1 MAQKIQL
8 PDGTLF
14 PMREGETPEQALMV
28 AASLYPDAFAPKP
41 AAPAPQ
47 SGGIAA
53 LKAGVSGL
61 KGDIAALL
69 GRTGAI
75 DPGAAERYIEEQ
87 KQYQARTFKPTEEG
101 WTQAPLTKFSELLG
115 GSAAYMAAPLAAG
128 VAAAALPVAAPTA
141 TVLGL
146 GAAGAA
152 SFGQFTGSFL
162 SRQMETG
169 KKLGETNLGSAT
181 LAALPATALDTISLR
196 MIPGIRNL
204 LGAAG
209 RQVTEAQAKEIAQ
222 QNLGRAF
229 GDYVATTGKVA
240 GVEGLTESAQ
250 QVLERL
256 QAGLSITDREARDE
270 YIESFLGGAIL
281 GGTLSVPG
289 RFYERGKIKDVAADA
304 EARDRQAARQALAQ
318 QQEAAK
324 LEEEAKRKTPEYLDD
339 LEQRYAQLK
348 TRERELVEA
357 TKGPVD
363 KSDPL
368 SVETRRR
375 AQSELGTFKTS
386 KEYKSLVEEYRQA
399 YDDLLPRMQERK
411 TAAQE
416 QQRVD
421 RVQAA
426 PQGTQLNLAGEPGAV
441 QDMSLQGQIKSLNQ
455 YIGSLNGQIKTA
467 QKAND
472 TQQVK
477 LLQQKQEE
485 ARQQIVALFPD
496 QSLLEEARV
505 RAEQS
510 LVPYQQQIETLTQMP
525 ELTAEQKQQLDEI
538 SAAAKPFRDAA
549 AEIRN
554 IQAQIAK
561 YAPAETTAQVNKPVE
576 LKKLYA
582 QLENLGATGEDV
594 APTLAKIRALE
605 SQVVEQPALFGE
617 EDLID
622 VTPRGLGDFIA
633 DERERVKAL
642 REKLDSERAALQRM
656 AAAPQTERS
665 EEIRIRRQT
674 LDENVRNTAKEIQQR
689 NQDLNTLEKKQTL
702 LDKLLKDKRTPLV
715 AQGISTLQTQI
726 ADLQKK
732 LRPTAPK
739 VAQPRTKL
747 LAAEQEGEFAP
758 RVTDAQLMEQRDRDI
773 AALLDQ
779 FLPGALGVT
788 PTQETLQVQ
797 GPEGPREV
805 RLTTLGGETNAALR
819 KQLGDIQAR
828 RNNATEELFEVGG
841 PAADALRSEIVML
854 SVTEA
859 ELRRKIDKLEPLSA
873 EYRQDLQSLVRQA
886 FTRAPA
892 IPRSRTPNLA
902 EQQYLDAV
910 EELEAIQDETQ
921 DTVYA
926 MNKLAY
932 KARIK
937 GIPGTTT
944 RSWHYAFGEGP
955 EVTKPGSVAELI
967 QNNPVIQAGMQAQAR
982 VSAAQ
987 RRVDELAKRM
997 PELPDLTNTDL
1008 DTKIDALVDEFSEGT
1023 PKELAALRSKARRVP
1038 AAVRPPALRG
1048 ADIPAQIAANDR
1060 QIEQLN
1066 QDIQYAGKPSGAEK
1080 VAALNQMK
1088 AERDRRR
1095 AENKRLTEQY
1105 NKLQAAEPAE
1115 ETGEVAEMR
1124 QELATIERTLA
1135 AGTFKDNANV
1145 TRQLETAR
1153 DELKGRIEAAV
1164 GPQRPEPEE
1173 AEGQR
1178 EFLPA
1183 AGFPS
1188 TALAGRLKP
1197 VPAEDLTKARTA
1209 IVAAT
1214 QKIEDIRKAAMRV
1227 ADMGP
1232 KYFQEVATTYQQRI
1246 KKDAA
1251 DRARTAN
1258 RINVLE
1264 KRIEYA
1270 VAAVKN
1276 LPADQQD
1283 TAVVALERE
1292 GLPTLDFNLVELR
1305 QQLAETKTEL
1315 ATLDRRADAMK
1326 DATAEV
1332 QRFLNLARLA
1342 GVNKTTNLRESLDQA
1357 LDVAL
1362 ADKEKKEAALADLE
1376 RKQRMYEQQEAARRG
1391 VDLGEA
1397 EAEKL
1402 VAGET
1407 AGYVSGRGKAL
1418 ADKRKDKRSW
1428 VISKD
1433 SKVKVIKPDQSKK
1446 LQEALQNAAGLV
1458 GRAALQNKLI
1468 RLQKELVNLQQR
1480 ETGVLRRVKDPNKA
1494 PEYAYTDF
1502 VAAQTKVIKEIEA
1515 LKAQLNIPQIKEA
1528 RLETE
1533 KAAEALKGAPTPE
1546 QIAPLKEALSKL
1558 QAQLNAYYTPEK
1570 AAELQAEMD
1579 RLREALSAVP
1589 VPPVIANIASAYSKA
1604 TTTTKGLPAP
1614 ERVAQMMFETG
1625 VKEQKAANN
1634 LKTAEAAVTAAQL
1647 KANAAT
1653 QALQQNQDKLAKAE
1667 KKLERLKDPAK
1678 IGAVKREI
1686 SGIKLQLGNLQGTT
1700 QKRADAILD
1709 AQMALRTAEADYMA
1723 ARLERLTL
1731 NQQMGEHA
1739 KREAASI
1746 TAQLATAA
1754 ETVVGLQKQLDTAAA
1769 NEAAMRQKLDKSS
1782 AALEKAEAD
1791 AEAARQ
1797 AARNAER
1804 LAKEKAQTA
1813 ALDAAKTAQDKARAI
1828 QTGLGLPGRR
1838 IERDTAGTLMTA
1850 AQADI
1855 RQRMAT
1861 AETNLSKA
1869 IKAGNQADIRKYTA
1883 EVNATTRELAQV
1895 YGKAPVRVTEVG
1907 IEREAAEQPAAVEGM
1922 RLPSRREGPSV
1933 RYVRGGSKAI
1943 MQSGAIKLRA
1953 AGLSQ
1958 EAANAISLYVAKNKI
1973 KGAKKDE
1980 TRATLTK
1987 QFDALTKGMTPQQV
2001 DAALAEGKRLMGLGP
2016 TAELIAKRSAYQE
2029 ALENFQTLD
2038 RAKNEAKTPLQ
2049 KELARDALE
2058 VADAQRQR
2066 ASDAYDQAKALYETS
2081 QIRAAKKAEKN
2092 AVEALFEEADVE
2104 LPKAR
2109 RAKKKDTTAAAV
2121 EAFDEESGFEETPI
2135 TEAADEEQRDIA
2147 SVKYRTIKQTGKGL
2161 QVQAVTNLVK
2171 RITSEWALVPDIEI
2185 VETES
2190 GLPVRILKQAQ
2201 ADKMSGRIP
2210 GLYDPKSGKV
2220 FLVAANLHTPND
2232 VVLTVSHEV
2241 AGHFGL
2247 RSMLGAQYNAEMDR
2261 IYNGNRDVKA
2271 KADAKMRE
2279 MPALDQRDA
2288 TEEVLA
2294 EMAELDPNA
2303 NAPGV
2308 LRSIYNAIKSW
2319 VKKFFGQTVSDKEV
2333 QQIVANARRQVIYGG
2348 VDRAAEVASSR
2359 QKYSSAKPQYESEN
2373 ALTELADKIIA
2384 QPESFVERNKSNLA
2398 LKAEMNAVDM
2408 RAAVQEVL
2416 KRGAKDMGKDD
2427 LFTQAMYN
2435 VRKADQY
2442 MPLVYTALT
2451 NGPLEYY
2458 TDEKGLR
2465 GIKSSNDNNAEDIF
2479 TAINAVPGRN
2489 TEAKIAL
2496 ASTYMIAQRAAN
2508 KGLSKLDI
2516 GALGLQESELSAAM
2530 AAANADPALKSAL
2543 EEVRRRY
2550 NAYNEGQIKFLAD
2563 SGKITKAQAKE
2574 WLKDGDYVPYYRVR
2588 EDGTAELVFGG
2599 EKTLTIGD
2607 IRTQPYLAE
2616 LKGGDTKIL
2625 PLNESIIRN
2634 TMLITKAALYN
2645 NATKEIAYAMQEFGD
2660 GKGKDGK
2667 NAMPIHKGHGPTGT
2681 DIIRFDQEPDPK
2693 DPDDDGKRW
2702 LRIKTEN
2709 TVMEGIPSEL
2719 VVKSLEGAHLTL
2731 PAFLKV
2737 GGIAG
2742 DWLRKGV
2749 TRMPPYIFRQLIRDP
2764 MAASFTG
2771 GLNYGPFRAVV
2782 MAGTEFLRTSVGQ
2795 TQASKNLI
2803 EKGLIQS
2810 NLFTGDPDDMS
2821 TFATQLASGKDGPAI
2836 DRFLGVLDRAAI
2848 RADAATRSLV
2858 YDSARKN
2865 GLSEVEADMMTM
2877 ESMNFYKRGLSPTV
2891 QYANRLIPFMNAQ
2904 IQGLNVLVKA
2914 MRGNMP
2920 FEERQKIQ
2928 RKFINNAFLLFGVGL
2943 VYAFAM
2949 DDDEAF
2955 KNAKP
2960 RDKYSNFFVNLAGLD
2975 EPLKI
2980 PLPYESGW
2988 FFSAAVAL
2996 VDAMKAETDNK
3007 QQLKALRDMFLSS
3020 VPGYSSLFMPQAIKP
3035 LLEVYTN
3042 KNFFSGQNI
3051 ESPSMQNRDP
3061 EARFTASTT
3070 EAAKALAKV
3079 LPLSPVQIE
3088 HLARGYFGTAPIAV
3102 MAAASSLMRGEEKG
3116 EAPERKLTE
3125 TPIIGST
3132 FQRKYGGADADSAY
3146 AFAKEATQRAATLRD
3161 MQKTSTLEEQKEYL
3175 AEHRAEIKL
3184 APMARNFETLMG
3196 RVRTQEALVRKRTDL
3211 NAEEKRKRLDELDRV
3226 KQDLADK
3233 FNAAIRKAGGS

>member
-1 MAQKIQL
+1 MAQNVQL

-14 PMREGETPEQALMV
+14 PMREGETPEQALMA

-75 DPGAAERYIEEQ
+75 DPAAAERYIEEQ
-87 KQYQARTFKPTEEG
+87 KQYQAKTFKPTEEG

-169 KKLGETNLGSAT
+169 KKLGETDLGSAT
-181 LAALPATALDTISLR
+181 LAALPAAALDTISLR

-209 RQVTEAQAKEIAQ
+209 REVTEAQAKEIAQ
-222 QNLGRAF
+222 QNLGRTF

-256 QAGLSITDREARDE
+256 QAGLSTTDKEARDE
-270 YIESFLGGAIL
+270 YIESFLGGAVL

-289 RFYERGKIKDVAADA
+289 RFYERGKIKDVAAEA
-304 EARDRQAARQALAQ
+304 EARDKQASRQALAA
-318 QQEAAK
+318 QQEAEK
-324 LEEEAKRKTPEYLDD
+324 LEEEARRKTPEYLDD

-348 TRERELVEA
+348 AQERELTDA

-399 YDDLLPRMQERK
+399 YDDLLPRVQER
-411 TAAQE
+411 
-416 QQRVD
+416 QRQA
-421 RVQAA
+421 RLAAA
-426 PQGTQLNLAGEPGAV
+426 PEGTQLDVFGEPAGE
-441 QDMSLQGQIKSLNQ
+441 QDMSVPGQIKALNQ
-455 YIGSLNGQIKTA
+455 YIGSFNSQIKAA
-467 QKAND
+467 QQAGD
-472 TQQVK
+472 TQQVA
-477 LLQQKQEE
+477 LLQQKQAE
-485 ARQQIVALFPD
+485 ARDQIATLLPD
-496 QSLLEEARV
+496 PTLLAETKQ
-505 RAEQS
+505 RAEQRLTEYQTQIDELAS
-510 LVPYQQQIETLTQMP
+510 QDELLQPQYQQLRELNSTANQIRQAIADMAETQKTVEKYKPTEVSKPVDKEAERARLTKKLRNQAQLG
-525 ELTAEQKQQLDEI
+525 ESVEKTLDQLD
-538 SAAAKPFRDAA
+538 ALDA
-549 AEIRN
+549 
-554 IQAQIAK
+554 
-561 YAPAETTAQVNKPVE
+561 
-576 LKKLYA
+576 
-582 QLENLGATGEDV
+582 V
-594 APTLAKIRALE
+594 A
-605 SQVVEQPALFGE
+605 EQPALFGE
-617 EDLID
+617 EDMREIK
-622 VTPRGLGDFIA
+622 PKGLGDFIA

-642 REKLDSERAALQRM
+642 REKLDAERAALQRM
-656 AAAPQTERS
+656 ATTPQTGTA
-665 EEIRIRRQT
+665 EEVQRRRQE
-674 LDENVRNTAKEIQQR
+674 LYAEAQKTAKELQQR
-689 NQDLNTLEKKQTL
+689 NQDLYALEKKQQL
-702 LDKLLKDKRTPLV
+702 LDKLLKEPRTPLTT
-715 AQGISTLQTQI
+715 QGIETLRSQI
-726 ADLQKK
+726 AALQQK
-732 LRPTAPK
+732 LTPKAPK

-747 LAAEQEGEFAP
+747 PAAAPEGEFAP

-773 AALLDQ
+773 EALLDQ

-788 PTQETLQVQ
+788 PTQEVLQIQ

-910 EELEAIQDETQ
+910 EELEAIQDETL
-921 DTVYA
+921 DTIYA

-932 KARIK
+932 EARIK

-982 VSAAQ
+982 VAAAQ

-1008 DTKIDALVDEFSEGT
+1008 DTKIDALIDEFSEGT
-1023 PKELAALRSKARRVP
+1023 PKELAAIRSKARRVP
-1038 AAVRPPALRG
+1038 AAVRPPALLG

-1066 QDIQYAGKPSGAEK
+1066 QDIKFAGNPKEAEK
-1080 VAALNQMK
+1080 IAALNQMK
-1088 AERDRRR
+1088 AERDRRKE
-1095 AENKRLTEQY
+1095 ENKRLESQVESMRG
-1105 NKLQAAEPAE
+1105 KFGKPFEVAPE

-1124 QELATIERTLA
+1124 QELATIERTLE
-1135 AGTFKDNANV
+1135 AGTFKNNAQV
-1145 TRQLETAR
+1145 TGQLEAAR

-1197 VPAEDLTKARTA
+1197 VPAEDLAKARTA

-1214 QKIEDIRKAAMRV
+1214 QKIEDIRKAAGRV
-1227 ADMGP
+1227 SEMGEQ
-1232 KYFQEVATTYQQRI
+1232 YFREVATTYQQQI
-1246 KKDAA
+1246 EKEASDTNKLKN
-1251 DRARTAN
+1251 RTDK
-1258 RINVLE
+1258 LE
-1264 KRIEYA
+1264 KFISEYNTILQNPNLENVELLKRVPTLKELAKAVGQSQFLSTWETASKKSGVALPKAIFKDGPTAQLILTDLYKEFSNNQTA
-1270 VAAVKN
+1270 VA
-1276 LPADQQD
+1276 Q
-1283 TAVVALERE
+1283 
-1292 GLPTLDFNLVELR
+1292 
-1305 QQLAETKTEL
+1305 AE
-1315 ATLDRRADAMK
+1315 RRAEAMK
-1326 DATAEV
+1326 EATAEV

-1342 GVNKTTNLRESLDQA
+1342 GVSKKTNLRESLDAA
-1357 LDVAL
+1357 LDRAL
-1362 ADKEKKEAALADLE
+1362 ADKDKKEAALADLE

-1391 VDLGEA
+1391 VDLGQV
-1397 EAEKL
+1397 EAEKIT
-1402 VAGET
+1402 AGE
-1407 AGYVSGRGKAL
+1407 AEGFVSGRGKAL
-1418 ADKRKDKRSW
+1418 AEKPKAKRSW
-1428 VISKD
+1428 IISKD
-1433 SKVKVIKPDQSKK
+1433 SKAKVIKPAQSKT
-1446 LQEALQNAAGLV
+1446 LQDAIQNAAELV
-1458 GRAALQNKLI
+1458 G
-1468 RLQKELVNLQQR
+1468 
-1480 ETGVLRRVKDPNKA
+1480 
-1494 PEYAYTDF
+1494 
-1502 VAAQTKVIKEIEA
+1502 
-1515 LKAQLNIPQIKEA
+1515 EA

-1533 KAAEALKGAPTPE
+1533 KATEALKGAPKPE
-1546 QIAPLKEALSKL
+1546 QIAPLKTALAKL
-1558 QAQLNAYYTPEK
+1558 ENQINTYYNPAQ
-1570 AAELQAEMD
+1570 AAELQAEID
-1579 RLREALSAVP
+1579 NLKEQLAKAP
-1589 VPPVIANIASAYSKA
+1589 VPPAVSNIAAEYTKA
-1604 TTTTKGLPAP
+1604 TTAKKGLPAS
-1614 ERVAQMMFETG
+1614 ERVAQMLFETG
-1625 VKEQKAANN
+1625 TKEQKAAAQ
-1634 LKTAEAAVTAAQL
+1634 LGAAEQAVTAAENKVEASR
-1647 KANAAT
+1647 KALE
-1653 QALQQNQDKLAKAE
+1653 QAE
-1667 KKLERLKDPAK
+1667 KRLARLKDPKK
-1678 IGAVKREI
+1678 IQGV
-1686 SGIKLQLGNLQGTT
+1686 KLQIGNLQGSA
-1700 QKRADAILD
+1700 QKLRDNVLDAIN
-1709 AQMALRTAEADYMA
+1709 ARRAAEEKYMV
-1723 ARLERLTL
+1723 ARLERLLL

-1739 KREAASI
+1739 KREADNVK
-1746 TAQLATAA
+1746 TQLASAA
-1754 ETVVGLQKQLDTAAA
+1754 DTTVELQKQLDTAKA
-1769 NEAAMRQKLDKSS
+1769 NETKVRQALDASVAKF
-1782 AALEKAEAD
+1782 EKAEAD
-1791 AEAARQ
+1791 AETARQ

-1804 LAKEKAQTA
+1804 LAEEKARTD
-1813 ALDAAKTAQDKARAI
+1813 ALDAAKAAQDRALALR
-1828 QTGLGLPGRR
+1828 TGLGLPGRR
-1838 IERDTAGTLMTA
+1838 VTRDTAGQVMTA
-1850 AQADI
+1850 VQAEI

-1883 EVNATTRELAQV
+1883 EVDATTKELAQV
-1895 YGKAPVRVTEVG
+1895 YGKAPVAVTEVG
-1907 IEREAAEQPAAVEGM
+1907 VEREAGEQPAAVEGM
-1922 RLPSRREGPSV
+1922 RLPARREGPSV

-1943 MQSGAIKLRA
+1943 MQSGMVKLRA
-1953 AGLSQ
+1953 DGLSQ
-1958 EAANAISLYVAKNKI
+1958 EAAKAIGLYVAKNKI

-1980 TRATLTK
+1980 TRAALTK
-1987 QFDALTKGMTPQQV
+1987 QFDALTEGMTPQQV
-2001 DAALAEGKRLMGLGP
+2001 DATLAEGKRLMGLGP

-2029 ALENFQTLD
+2029 ALENFQTLE
-2038 RAKNEAKTPLQ
+2038 RAKREAKTPLQ
-2049 KELARDALE
+2049 KELAQDALE
-2058 VADAQRQR
+2058 VAEAQRER
-2066 ASDAYDQAKALYETS
+2066 ASNAYDQAKALYETS
-2081 QIRAAKKAEKN
+2081 QIKRAKTAEKN
-2092 AVEALFEEADVE
+2092 AVEALFDEEEIGAAARTAQLGKRAQRTAKVVETGTAPEQDEDTAGLGLDLPSGEDV
-2104 LPKAR
+2104 AMVY
-2109 RAKKKDTTAAAV
+2109 TTATRTPADLLVQQAILDGRLLDALDRLSYYGANELIRQSARELRPLVMRTKVVIDPNLTVDGDAVPASYNPSQNAVKFRPTEINDENIIHEVTHAATMRVLTMPDDQLTDRQRNAKNQIKAIFKELKAKTDLATQYGLKDEV
-2121 EAFDEESGFEETPI
+2121 EFVSEVQSNVEFRAAIDSKPWYKQLWHAILRLFSVAPAKTLSERTEQLIREIYLPSAKIETAKPV
-2135 TEAADEEQRDIA
+2135 A
-2147 SVKYRTIKQTGKGL
+2147 SVFRT
-2161 QVQAVTNLVK
+2161 
-2171 RITSEWALVPDIEI
+2171 P
-2185 VETES
+2185 
-2190 GLPVRILKQAQ
+2190 
-2201 ADKMSGRIP
+2201 
-2210 GLYDPKSGKV
+2210 
-2220 FLVAANLHTPND
+2220 
-2232 VVLTVSHEV
+2232 
-2241 AGHFGL
+2241 
-2247 RSMLGAQYNAEMDR
+2247 
-2261 IYNGNRDVKA
+2261 
-2271 KADAKMRE
+2271 
-2279 MPALDQRDA
+2279 
-2288 TEEVLA
+2288 
-2294 EMAELDPNA
+2294 
-2303 NAPGV
+2303 
-2308 LRSIYNAIKSW
+2308 
-2319 VKKFFGQTVSDKEV
+2319 
-2333 QQIVANARRQVIYGG
+2333 
-2348 VDRAAEVASSR
+2348 
-2359 QKYSSAKPQYESEN
+2359 KPQYESEN
-2373 ALTELADKIIA
+2373 ALTTLADTIVA
-2384 QPESFVERNKSNLA
+2384 QPKTFKERMGSNLA
-2398 LKAEMNAVDM
+2398 LEAEMNTVDM
-2408 RAAVQEVL
+2408 RAALQESI

-2442 MPLVYTALT
+2442 MPLVYTSLSE
-2451 NGPLEYY
+2451 GPPEYY

-2465 GIKSSNDNNAEDIF
+2465 GIKSSNKDS
-2479 TAINAVPGRN
+2479 AIPVFEAVGDVPVGKN
-2489 TEAKIAL
+2489 TEGKFAL
-2496 ASTYMIAQRAAN
+2496 ATTYMLAQRAAN
-2508 KGLSKLDI
+2508 KGLSKLDL
-2516 GALGLQESELSAAM
+2516 GAMGLKESDLLAAM
-2530 AAANADPALKSAL
+2530 AAVNADPALKKAL
-2543 EEVRRRY
+2543 EEVRSRY
-2550 NAYNEGQIKFLAD
+2550 NAYNAGLIKFLAD

-2588 EDGTAELVFGG
+2588 DDGTAELVFGG

-2616 LKGGDTKIL
+2616 LKGGETKIL

-2645 NATKEIAYAMQEFGD
+2645 NATKEIAYAMQEFGA
-2660 GKGKDGK
+2660 GKGADGK
-2667 NAMPIHKGHGPTGT
+2667 NSMPIHKGHGPTGT

-2702 LRIKTEN
+2702 QRIKTEN
-2709 TVMEGIPSEL
+2709 TAMEGIPSEL

-2821 TFATQLASGKDGPAI
+2821 TFATQLASGKNGSAI

-2949 DDDEAF
+2949 DDDETF

-2960 RDKYSNFFVNLAGLD
+2960 RDKYSNFFVNVPGLG
-2975 EPLKI
+2975 EAMKI

-3020 VPGYSSLFMPQAIKP
+3020 VPGYSSMFMPQAIKP

-3079 LPLSPVQIE
+3079 LPFSPVQIE
-3088 HLARGYFGTAPIAV
+3088 HLARGYFGTAPIAI

-3116 EAPERKLTE
+3116 EAPERRLSE

-3146 AFAKEATQRAATLRD
+3146 AFAKEATQRAATLKD

-3233 FNAAIRKAGGS
+3233 FNAAIRKAGGP